1 MNRFPQSQLDH
12 QLQKYNKIIVI
23 VNNTFLIM
31 IIKLE
36 KSFIFTKIHFEPY
49 FVIHITQVNVL

>member
-12 QLQKYNKIIVI
+12 QLQKYKIIVI

-36 KSFIFTKIHFEPY
+36 KSFIFTKIHFETY